1 MSATP
6 ASDLLRSEHR
16 LVEVQIDQLLYT
28 VKHPAGDIV
37 SNVRRALSGVQF
49 LSQSHFQKEENILYP
64 ALRSQLPE
72 LLSLLDEQH
81 EYAREVEGHLIEL
94 IESIEG
100 APDERQLA
108 ELIRFST
115 ELYDVIQHHI
125 VDEEDQLLRLADS
138 SLSQEEQTS
147 LAARMKELEPL
158 TRSTGTAECAK

>member
-81 EYAREVEGHLIEL
+81 EYAREVEGHLTEL